1 LMRQNVK
8 SANNLYGGAR
18 VATSYNAGAFGLN
31 SLDILFSVLII
42 YFFSPRFWEIAS
54 LFLPASRIL
63 SNPNNFDLLQ
73 AAILSLGFVG
83 IAVKWELMAKII
95 YRFTFLF
102 IMIGAAS
109 LSVFWSIDKA
119 QTLKA
124 AIYLGL
130 IISFATALGLRF
142 GESKLANIALI
153 STFSLIVVQM
163 LLSISKFSSA
173 QMLAPSD
180 FEISYCLVC
189 AFWAMSSNT
198 KYALFY
204 APIVLFCGAIVLLN
218 QDIMGISVL
227 IAIAGAYCVIF
238 FSRLNNG
245 EIISISGSI
254 GVLVLLATFLV
265 LGFGQQGFEYV
276 AQTLGDFS
284 LKSLIGNGYG
294 LGQGKIQT
302 YLIDGLGLIGILLGV
317 FFVFFASLVAI
328 LSAKNRPS
336 IVVAIFGF
344 IALVMA
350 NFPAIGYNWGILILL
365 FASVIIGLIPIR
377 KS

>member
-1 LMRQNVK
+1 MRQNVK

-18 VATSYNAGAFGLN
+18 IAATYNKGAFGLD

-54 LFLPASRIL
+54 LFLPSSRIL
-63 SNPNNFDLLQ
+63 SNPNTFDLLQ
-73 AAILSLGFVG
+73 AAIFSLGFVG
-83 IAVKWELMAKII
+83 IAVKWELMARII
-95 YRFTFLF
+95 HRFAFLF
-102 IMIGAAS
+102 IMIGAAA
-109 LSVFWSIDKA
+109 LSIFWSIDKA
-119 QTLKA
+119 QTIKST
-124 AIYLGL
+124 IYLGL
-130 IISFATALGLRF
+130 IISFATAIGLRF

-153 STFSLIVVQM
+153 SSFSLLIAQM

-173 QMLAPSD
+173 QMLAPSN

-204 APIVLFCGAIVLLN
+204 APIVLFCGAIVILN
-218 QDIMGISVL
+218 QDIMGISAL
-227 IAIAGAYCVIF
+227 ISIAGAYCVIF

-276 AQTLGDFS
+276 AQILGDFS

-294 LGQGKIQT
+294 LGQGNIQT

-317 FFVFFASLVAI
+317 FFVFFAALVAI
-328 LSAKNRPS
+328 LNAKNRPS
-336 IVVAIFGF
+336 IVIAIFGF
-344 IALVMA
+344 LALVLA
-350 NFPAIGYNWGILILL
+350 NFPSIEYNWAILIFL
-365 FASVIIGLIPIR
+365 FASNIIGLIPSR
-377 KS
+377 KN